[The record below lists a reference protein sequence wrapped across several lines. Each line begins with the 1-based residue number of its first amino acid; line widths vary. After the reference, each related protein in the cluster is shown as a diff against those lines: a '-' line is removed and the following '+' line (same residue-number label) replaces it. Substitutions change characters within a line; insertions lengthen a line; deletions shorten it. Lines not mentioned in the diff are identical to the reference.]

1 MGVLIDNKGLDCF
14 VFLHFLHLFRRSS
27 IETMSAEE
35 ISQTENTRRFH
46 GKCRGRLAKLH
57 FNKVAIQT
65 CEMGSQLK
73 LSNLSIP
80 PGFNE
85 ILTGLSREVMR
96 EQPDDISAFAALYFE
111 EELNKGVKSRYPR
124 QNTKVLIQDVGA
136 MQTTEGSQTE
146 EKVNGVTQTGSL
158 NGQDGAT
165 QTQDEQEQDSDHLIC
180 RRVSSRFRFS
190 ICNNDEAARAAS
202 IIQSSYREHRR
213 RASMVCDQSQNKI
226 SDSDITRRQSMPA
239 DMKRPSISGQES
251 ENELNNTIFSK
262 QGFDSSMHD
271 IAEPDA
277 EKAATTIQAAFRG
290 HCTRQSIAAGSHPSL
305 HKVEPQEETVQEES
319 EEPHEDTV
327 KEEPHDDTVKEE
339 PHDDAETVDDAPAA
353 ADAEE

>member
-27 IETMSAEE
+27 AGNMSAEE

-146 EKVNGVTQTGSL
+146 EKVNGGTQTGSL

-213 RASMVCDQSQNKI
+213 RSMICDQSRDKI
-226 SDSDITRRQSMPA
+226 SDSDINRRQSMPA

-251 ENELNNTIFSK
+251 EKELNNTIFSK

-290 HCTRQSIAAGSHPSL
+290 HCTRHSIAAGSHPSL
-305 HKVEPQEETVQEES
+305 HEVEPQEETVQEES

-327 KEEPHDDTVKEE
+327 KDTAQDDTQ
-339 PHDDAETVDDAPAA
+339 TVDDASAA
-353 ADAEE
+353 ADAEQ

>member
-27 IETMSAEE
+27 AGNMSAEE

-57 FNKVAIQT
+57 FDKVAIQT

-96 EQPDDISAFAALYFE
+96 EQPDDMGAFAALYFE

-213 RASMVCDQSQNKI
+213 RSMICDQSRDKI
-226 SDSDITRRQSMPA
+226 SDSDINRRQSMPA

-251 ENELNNTIFSK
+251 EKELNNTIFSK

-305 HKVEPQEETVQEES
+305 HEVEPQEETVQEES

-327 KEEPHDDTVKEE
+327 KDTAQDDTQ
-339 PHDDAETVDDAPAA
+339 TVDDASAA
-353 ADAEE
+353 ADAEQ